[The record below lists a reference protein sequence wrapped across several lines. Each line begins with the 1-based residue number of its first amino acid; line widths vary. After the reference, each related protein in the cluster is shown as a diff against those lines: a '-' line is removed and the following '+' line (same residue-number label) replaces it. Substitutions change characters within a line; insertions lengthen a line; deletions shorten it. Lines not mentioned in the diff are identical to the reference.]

1 MSKVK
6 LIDIA
11 PVRDVIK
18 QKMLEKYDATS
29 FFNVEKN
36 ISIQVDVADLLRE
49 YIESKQLA
57 VPTVMITAD
66 AYIKMRKLVE
76 ETSTEVGWYGTVEEH
91 GDHFLINDII
101 VYPQTVTG
109 ATCEQDDD
117 KMFEFEMSLTDEQ
130 VNTKRFQGHSHVN
143 MGVTPSGVDENFYNE
158 LLTQVTD
165 YFIIMV
171 TNKKDDIYLRFY
183 DKQNNLVYEDLDLKI
198 VSDQGVDYDEWYI
211 EEAKKLSKRTF
222 TPVVATRSNL
232 TEDPWDDDW
241 WNRTIERQE
250 RLQGYNRIYDSS
262 GNIYSKRGDKRGK
275 NKK

>member
-211 EEAKKLSKRTF
+211 EEAKKLSKKTF

>member
-91 GDHFLINDII
+91 GDQFLINDIM

-109 ATCEQDDD
+109 STCEQDDD
-117 KMFEFEMSLTDEQ
+117 RMFEFELSLTDEQ

-143 MGVTPSGVDENFYNE
+143 MGVTPSSVDENFYND

-171 TNKKDDIYLRFY
+171 TNKRDDIYLRFY

-222 TPVVATRSNL
+222 TPVVATKSNL

-275 NKK
+275 GKK